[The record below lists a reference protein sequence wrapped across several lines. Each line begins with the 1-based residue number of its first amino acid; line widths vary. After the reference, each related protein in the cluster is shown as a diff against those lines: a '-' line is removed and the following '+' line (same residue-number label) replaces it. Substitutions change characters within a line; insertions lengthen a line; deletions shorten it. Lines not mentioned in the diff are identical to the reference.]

1 MVVSG
6 IGSMVASISSSAR
19 FGILSAQVNIKVII
33 ITPTLSFTLYVTF
46 STTLKTPKL
55 AVFSDKCNHSHIP
68 SKFRWTTYL
77 LNCNLPILTTYTSR
91 QPSVT
96 EDEIYMKSS
105 ILSFNYSSARLF
117 PTSGFRLIS
126 TLVIASCYLASP
138 AQASEATL
146 PGTLSNADGSATITV
161 SEPHNFAS
169 VFLDND
175 TYTGL
180 FSIDVASQD
189 RGNNADL
196 FMAATVG
203 DVWYQKGE
211 RQWQLWNPE
220 SEALMPFNRTVL
232 TEQVQMQVIDTQSLG
247 AGKYEI
253 FAGYQISG
261 QAIVIAPQSLKFQV
275 KDAGADTLYPF
286 VSDTAM
292 ANFLKQGLQTG
303 STNPEFLTL
312 TPTAAND
319 GAATEAPSSA
329 TRVSTTNL
337 QESAVDEADTVKT
350 DGTNMFTF
358 RSCSKQTCLV
368 TYALNA
374 DEAQATELANV
385 QLSATQ
391 SAQGM
396 YLVQDRI
403 SGPDMLVTIGGQ
415 DSSVYWRDI
424 WNWRGNDTNLEFF
437 DASNATDLR
446 SVETL
451 NIEGRLISSRRIGD
465 AIYLVT
471 RYTPF
476 LPEYQPYAFD
486 EEVAAQNEVILETSS
501 LSALLPKITDSQKQ
515 IQDLVSSE
523 NCYLPTKSLDRNQ
536 NPSVITVTVIP
547 LASPT
552 QHKSTCFVGDTETL
566 YMTSDSLY
574 LATTQNHYNFITQD
588 SLVYNP
594 EHTTAV
600 HKFSLESG
608 NINYRGSGQVQGH
621 LGWSEDKKSFRMG
634 ENGDYLNIATSL
646 GDTWGASST
655 TRLTVLK
662 ESGVEGELQTVDI
675 IDGIGKPG
683 ERLYAAR
690 FLGNRAYL
698 VTFRL
703 TDPLYVVDLSDQEKP
718 VIAGELEIEG
728 YSDYLHPINDD
739 LILGIGKDAVFDDS
753 SIDFGGARGAWYQ
766 GVKLAL
772 FDVSNP
778 ANPTEVNSIVLGK
791 RGTDSEVLRD
801 HHALSFLP
809 ATASH
814 AARLAIPVR
823 LHDKTP
829 TNDFFDPASP
839 NAYYDSTHSGLYSF
853 EISDSGI
860 SQVGILLGT
869 DPDNGFAFGN
879 YSDRSVL
886 LDDSIFY
893 IHQGEVLSSK
903 WGTALEE

>member
-1 MVVSG
+1 
-6 IGSMVASISSSAR
+6 
-19 FGILSAQVNIKVII
+19 
-33 ITPTLSFTLYVTF
+33 
-46 STTLKTPKL
+46 
-55 AVFSDKCNHSHIP
+55 
-68 SKFRWTTYL
+68 
-77 LNCNLPILTTYTSR
+77 
-91 QPSVT
+91 
-96 EDEIYMKSS
+96 MKSS
-105 ILSFNYSSARLF
+105 TRSFSYSITAFSPAPF
-117 PTSGFRLIS
+117 YKLIS
-126 TLVIASCYLASP
+126 TLAIASYFLASVS
-138 AQASEATL
+138 QASELTL
-146 PGTLSNADGSATITV
+146 PGKLSNADGSATITV
-161 SEPHNFAS
+161 TKPHSFAS
-169 VFLDND
+169 VFLDDD

-180 FSIDVASQD
+180 FTIDVSSQD

-211 RQWQLWNPE
+211 TQWRLWNPE

-253 FAGYQISG
+253 FAGYQVVG
-261 QAIVIAPQSLKFQV
+261 QAMVIAPQSLKFQI
-275 KDAGADTLYPF
+275 KDASADTLYPF
-286 VSDTAM
+286 TSDTAM
-292 ANFLKQGLQTG
+292 AEFLKQGLQTG
-303 STNPEFLTL
+303 STNPVFLTL
-312 TPTAAND
+312 SPAAVND
-319 GAATEAPSSA
+319 SVAAEAPSSA

-337 QESAVDEADTVKT
+337 QEADVDEADTVKT

-358 RSCSKQTCLV
+358 RSCSKQTCLA
-368 TYALNA
+368 TYELNA

-385 QLSATQ
+385 QLSAAQ

-396 YLVQDRI
+396 YLIQDRP
-403 SGPDMLVTIGGQ
+403 SGDDMLVTIGGQ

-424 WNWRGNDTNLEFF
+424 WNWRNNDTNLEFF
-437 DASNATDLR
+437 DASNATNLR
-446 SVETL
+446 SIETL
-451 NIEGRLISSRRIGD
+451 TINGRLISSRRIGD
-465 AIYLVT
+465 SIYLVT
-471 RYTPF
+471 RFTPF

-486 EEVAAQNEVILETSS
+486 EEVAAQNETILESSS

-515 IQDLVSSE
+515 TQDLVSSE

-574 LATTQNHYNFITQD
+574 LATTQSYYNSFAQD
-588 SLVYNP
+588 SLIYNP

-600 HKFSLESG
+600 HKFSLDNG

-662 ESGVEGELQTVDI
+662 ESGIEGELETVDI

-690 FLGNRAYL
+690 FLGGRAYL

-703 TDPLYVVDLSDQEKP
+703 TDPLYVVDLSNQEKP
-718 VIAGELEIEG
+718 QIAGELEIEG
-728 YSDYLHPINDD
+728 YSDYLHPINDN
-739 LILGIGKDAVFDDS
+739 LILGIGKDAIFDDS
-753 SIDFGGARGAWYQ
+753 SIDFGGVRGAWYQ

-778 ANPTEVNSIVLGK
+778 ARPIEVNSIVLGK
-791 RGTDSEVLRD
+791 RGTDSEVLSD

-809 ATASH
+809 ATANSP
-814 AARLAIPVR
+814 ARLSIPIR
-823 LHDKTP
+823 LHDKEP
-829 TNDFFDPASP
+829 EGGIFDPTRP
-839 NAYYDSTHSGLYSF
+839 NAYYSYTHTGLYSF
-853 EISDSGI
+853 EVSAAGI
-860 SQVGILLGT
+860 SQAGVLLGT
-869 DPDNGFAFGN
+869 DPDSGFPFGN

-886 LDDSIFY
+886 LDDSVFY
-893 IHQGEVLSSK
+893 IHQGEVLSSR
-903 WGTALEE
+903 WGASTEQ